1 MSDGTDRAPRAEA
14 PRPNV
19 ANRPPPSAPGSG
31 HGPGVL
37 VLAADPRHGDLA
49 REACARLAR
58 HGFVAWAPELP
69 TATGG
74 APTDSER
81 AAVDAAAVQ
90 LFCEHATDGA
100 RLGLVGFGR
109 GGLLALDAA
118 ARGARVAAVIGLDVS
133 ADLAALCGSLAC
145 LDGFVLMVFAE
156 KDPAV
161 ADGYAAFERRLRE
174 ESVACDLR
182 VQPGVDEGFL
192 DPARADRYDAAAA
205 RATWDA
211 ALARLRAEL

>member
-1 MSDGTDRAPRAEA
+1 VSDGSDRAPRAEA

-37 VLAADPRHGDLA
+37 VLAAGARHGDLA

-74 APTDSER
+74 PPIDSER
-81 AAVDAAAVQ
+81 AAVDAAARQ
-90 LFCEHATDGA
+90 LFCEHATDGP

-109 GGLLALDAA
+109 GGLLGLDAA
-118 ARGARVAAVIGLDVS
+118 ARGARVAAVIGLDACFS
-133 ADLAALCGSLAC
+133 AMSESPSR
-145 LDGFVLMVFAE
+145 LDAFVLAVFAE

-161 ADGYAAFERRLRE
+161 SSGQVAALERSLRD
-174 ESVACDLR
+174 ESVGCELR

-205 RATWDA
+205 RATWDK